1 MYKKNNLTARQK
13 MGIKTKNVLF
23 ECATKLFREKGYYRV
38 TVDEIVAK
46 TGISKGTF
54 YTHFESKDQVML
66 EKLKNYD
73 NHYDLF
79 YRTLSKYQTAS
90 EKILAF
96 IKDMFSF
103 TVNEIGFNTVYVLCN
118 RQLSGKYGQKKN
130 ICYREEDRSFYDFI
144 EKIVKEG

>member
-1 MYKKNNLTARQK
+1 M
-13 MGIKTKNVLF
+13 
-23 ECATKLFREKGYYRV
+23 
-38 TVDEIVAK
+38 
-46 TGISKGTF
+46 
-54 YTHFESKDQVML
+54 
-66 EKLKNYD
+66 
-73 NHYDLF
+73 F

-103 TVNEIGFNTVYVLCN
+103 SVNVIEFNTVYVLCI